1 MRRFILTLAVLLYS
15 VFIVMGAQ
23 QITLKLTDGTTIS
36 GEIGKSSFNSDGVAL
51 MQNGTY
57 GRRVPYKKLS
67 QESLKQLAENPMAQ
81 KYVEMLIEFIPDD
94 KPKEKPV
101 PKKIEINPPPKIER
115 PNSTSFFGALFQSPV
130 TLTLLI
136 LIYIANIYAG
146 YEVAIFKNRQAILV
160 SGVAAVFPILG
171 LVLFLVLPSVPL
183 KTAEELA
190 EEEGAAEQQAEGPP
204 TIALPKQA
212 TEQQEEQK
220 EQGPPPMIS
229 FLRGQ
234 YIFNRR
240 FFETKFAGFLRAVP
254 GEEEK
259 DKEIVFVTLRGTYIA
274 KRLSKLTANEVFIL
288 VKKGDASEEIMIP
301 FTEIREVHI
310 KHQDVPFNTN

>member
-1 MRRFILTLAVLLYS
+1 M
-15 VFIVMGAQ
+15 FIVMGAQ

-36 GEIGKSSFNSDGVAL
+36 GEIGKSSFNADGVAL

-67 QESLKQLAENPMAQ
+67 QDSLKQLAENPMAQ

-94 KPKEKPV
+94 KPKERPV
-101 PKKIEINPPPKIER
+101 PQKIELKPPPKIER
-115 PNSTSFFGALFQSPV
+115 PTSKSFFGALFQSPV

-160 SGVAAVFPILG
+160 SGVAAVLPILG
-171 LVLFLVLPSVPL
+171 LVLFLALPAAPV

-190 EEEGAAEQQAEGPP
+190 AEEGAAAEAEAPPP
-204 TIALPKQA
+204 TIALPQQA

-220 EQGPPPMIS
+220 EEGPPPMIS

-274 KRLSKLTANEVFIL
+274 KRLSKLTPNEVFIL

-310 KHQDVPFNTN
+310 KHQDVPFNPS